1 MKKQTDYPSYK
12 NRVWQKVLYSKLKDN
27 LDTCGLMEV
36 PKEATSPED
45 YFDNGVIRDTIE
57 DSIEALSNS
66 SGRGIDKMF
75 SKYNHG
81 EIYRLRLAGY
91 SNVEIGKIHNA
102 SVSTVSQMLIWI
114 ETRFKKILNK
124 KLDFYLSF

>member
-45 YFDNGVIRDTIE
+45 YFDNGLIRDTIDSRVIWYCNFAIRLLCLLE
-57 DSIEALSNS
+57 DIKSP
-66 SGRGIDKMF
+66 
-75 SKYNHG
+75 
-81 EIYRLRLAGY
+81 
-91 SNVEIGKIHNA
+91 
-102 SVSTVSQMLIWI
+102 
-114 ETRFKKILNK
+114 
-124 KLDFYLSF
+124 